1 MLRIKRREK
10 KWAEKFLD
18 RTVYGHNRAEQ
29 ELRSIGIALEEKM
42 LRERGK
48 EKRARLEK
56 MQSGLNSKLYVT
68 LKKKPNRAMCRM
80 RRERGK
86 VTCRD
91 SRSSRQVSPYHGQNR
106 SFLTKASLA
115 LLKNKAFFL
124 KSCVKFIQH

>member
-18 RTVYGHNRAEQ
+18 RTVYGHNRAEE

-56 MQSGLNSKLYVT
+56 MQSGINSKLYLT
-68 LKKKPNRAMCRM
+68 LKKK
-80 RRERGK
+80 
-86 VTCRD
+86 
-91 SRSSRQVSPYHGQNR
+91 
-106 SFLTKASLA
+106 
-115 LLKNKAFFL
+115 
-124 KSCVKFIQH
+124 